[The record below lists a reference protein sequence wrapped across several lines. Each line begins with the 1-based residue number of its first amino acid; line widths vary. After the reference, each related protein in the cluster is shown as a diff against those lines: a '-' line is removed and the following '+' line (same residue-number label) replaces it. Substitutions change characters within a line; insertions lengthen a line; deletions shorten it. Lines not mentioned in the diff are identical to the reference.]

1 MIILKTLYIFGG
13 FLLILLAIP
22 LILHKIPPNRV
33 YGFRIRWTLEDPE
46 LWYSVNAYT
55 GKWLVFVGLC
65 AILGAI
71 GLALIPGINLAVYA
85 FANLG
90 IFAASFILG
99 IVQSMRFLRK
109 QDAQK

>member
-1 MIILKTLYIFGG
+1 MTLLKTIYILGG
-13 FLLILLAIP
+13 LLLILLSIP
-22 LILHKIPPNRV
+22 LILRKIPPNPW

-71 GLALIPGINLAVYA
+71 GLALIPGISLDMYA
-85 FANLG
+85 FGNLG
-90 IFAASFILG
+90 IFAASFTLAI
-99 IVQSMRFLRK
+99 IQSMRFLRI
-109 QDAQK
+109 QDSQK